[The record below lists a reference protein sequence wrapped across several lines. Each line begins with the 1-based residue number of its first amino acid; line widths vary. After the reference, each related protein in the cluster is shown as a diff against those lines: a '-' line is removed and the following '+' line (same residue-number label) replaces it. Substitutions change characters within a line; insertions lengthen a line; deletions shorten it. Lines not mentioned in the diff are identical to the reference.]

1 MQHTIVSKILDR
13 EGERRKEEKKK
24 KEEEE
29 KDNPIKW
36 ISTGLTHS
44 YYSTEEHYATQSKP
58 GMRLINTRTKPKSL
72 TPDSSTQMVLC
83 DNVQQKGRKILQV
96 VIINAYL
103 PIHGP
108 HPRKVRDSSVAELS
122 NPWHVELSA
131 LPSFYLGVKLSVP
144 EM

>member
-72 TPDSSTQMVLC
+72 TPDSSTQMVY
-83 DNVQQKGRKILQV
+83 VTMYSKK
-96 VIINAYL
+96 A
-103 PIHGP
+103 
-108 HPRKVRDSSVAELS
+108 
-122 NPWHVELSA
+122 
-131 LPSFYLGVKLSVP
+131 VKYCKWS
-144 EM
+144 